1 MKPTK
6 HFCCTICQRGF
17 TRIDHLKRHH
27 LRHSGLKPYS
37 CVFCSESFARWCV
50 SDRPVHF
57 QVFVDDDMSSDN
69 LRDHYADCAKRG
81 DREIPETGQRGR
93 RRHACQSCTSM
104 KLRCDGQ
111 TPCGSCVKR
120 NLECNKERKNPT
132 ASPGADSDAPSTKH
146 EDYDRRSD
154 RGSIKFLLNGG
165 TDSFTEDFLLPPRSD
180 RSRGLEYHH
189 QKEEAESSMLAFE
202 PKGVTTNFAPAFVE
216 LDPNSL
222 SFFQDTFLDFFN
234 GPFGEMHKSMVD
246 PYAGGMMDY
255 PPVIPGQDPNLAFT
269 GQQPLE
275 PERPYTTALI
285 QAILSRAWSVPLD
298 AKIHEEIS
306 TNLTFLLTTA
316 RIQKFIALYFKYWH
330 ANCTIIH
337 MPSFD
342 PNTVA
347 LPLLTS
353 VVFMGAMYTKDE
365 RELYAAKRLLDFAEL
380 YVFSSDIFSCEYE
393 MAATIC
399 GGRNAENESHD
410 WLQFQNF
417 QAGFLMVVVQY
428 WAGGPVSSSRA
439 MENRFGEVI
448 KVARRI
454 GLVRYRHTPEDG
466 IDETI
471 WIQNESRIRNM
482 NIVST
487 LDNAFS
493 FYQNYPCRL
502 SHTEYQWEFP
512 CLDSVFASEHPFAEP
527 NFQVSRGMAIRD
539 AFDELFDE
547 PNGRTEP
554 TSSPATTAIA
564 RLTVLDMFVLIHLL
578 YAFINTHMTSLAPL
592 MRSTQNLVHK
602 QSVSVS
608 SLGKRRQSAVQEDST
623 LIPIRVALARW
634 RDQWLTLRNTVT
646 SREWASMGFYKNGYN
661 FWLVS
666 QLLITKKESVDV
678 VMKMEVRCED
688 KLEKLKVL
696 LKDEND

>member
-37 CVFCSESFARWCV
+37 CVFCSESFARC
-50 SDRPVHF
+50 
-57 QVFVDDDMSSDN
+57 DN
-69 LRDHYADCAKRG
+69 LRDHYTDCAKRG

-111 TPCGSCVKR
+111 SPCGSCVKR
-120 NLECNKERKNPT
+120 NLDCNKERKKST
-132 ASPGADSDAPSTKH
+132 ASPEIGSDTASSKH
-146 EDYDRRSD
+146 EGYDRPSD

-180 RSRGLEYHH
+180 RTRGLEYHQ
-189 QKEEAESSMLAFE
+189 QKEEAENSLMAYPAEGDPS
-202 PKGVTTNFAPAFVE
+202 NFAPAFVE
-216 LDPNSL
+216 LDPDSL
-222 SFFQDTFLDFFN
+222 TFFHDTFLDFFN
-234 GPFGEMHKSMVD
+234 GPFGEMHKSIVD
-246 PYAGGMMDY
+246 PYGGMMDY
-255 PPVIPGQDPNLAFT
+255 PTVPTPNTDPTLAFA
-269 GQQPLE
+269 GQQPFE
-275 PERPYTTALI
+275 QERPYATAMI

-298 AKIHEEIS
+298 PKVHEEIS

-316 RIQKFIALYFKYWH
+316 RIQKFITLYFKYWH
-330 ANCTIIH
+330 SNCSMIH
-337 MPSFD
+337 VPSFD
-342 PNTVA
+342 PEVVA

-380 YVFSSDIFSCEYE
+380 YVFSSDIFSSEYE
-393 MAATIC
+393 VAATIC
-399 GGRNAENESHD
+399 GSRNVENEAHD

-417 QAGFLMVVVQY
+417 QGGFLMVVVQY
-428 WAGGPVSSSRA
+428 WAGGRKSTSRA
-439 MENRFGEVI
+439 MENRFSEVV

-454 GLVRYRHTPEDG
+454 GLVQYQHTPEDG
-466 IDETI
+466 IDETL
-471 WIQNESRIRNM
+471 WIQNECRIRNM
-482 NIVST
+482 NIISL
-487 LDNAFS
+487 LDCAFS

-502 SHTEYQWEFP
+502 SHTELQWDFP
-512 CLDSVFASEHPFAEP
+512 CQETIFASEHPFAEP
-527 NFQVSRGMAIRD
+527 GFQVSRGLTLGE
-539 AFDELFDE
+539 AFSSLFEENSGAE
-547 PNGRTEP
+547 PSAVPDT
-554 TSSPATTAIA
+554 IA
-564 RLTVLDMFVLIHLL
+564 NLEVLDMFVLIHVL
-578 YAFINTHMTSLAPL
+578 YAFINTHMTCLAPL
-592 MRSTQNLVHK
+592 LRNPIPKPFPTSTG
-602 QSVSVS
+602 
-608 SLGKRRQSAVQEDST
+608 LGKRRQSVNQEDST
-623 LIPIRVALARW
+623 LIPIRMALTRW
-634 RDQWLTLRNTVT
+634 RDHWLTLRNTV
-646 SREWASMGFYKNGYN
+646 SQHEWASMGFYKNGYN

>member
-37 CVFCSESFARWCV
+37 CIFCDESFARC
-50 SDRPVHF
+50 
-57 QVFVDDDMSSDN
+57 DN

-111 TPCGSCVKR
+111 SPCGSCVKR
-120 NLECNKERKNPT
+120 NLDCNKDRKKRT
-132 ASPGADSDAPSTKH
+132 ASPGASSDMSSVKH
-146 EDYDRRSD
+146 EDYDRPSD

-180 RSRGLEYHH
+180 RTRGLEYHQ
-189 QKEEAESSMLAFE
+189 QKEEAENSMMAFQPGGDSTE
-202 PKGVTTNFAPAFVE
+202 FAPAFVE

-222 SFFQDTFLDFFN
+222 SFFQDTFLDFFS
-234 GPFGEMHKSMVD
+234 GPFGEVHKSMVD
-246 PYAGGMMDY
+246 PYAGAMMDY
-255 PPVIPGQDPNLAFT
+255 PAILPPDHDPNLPLA
-269 GQQPLE
+269 GQQPFE
-275 PERPYTTALI
+275 SEKSYATAMI

-298 AKIHEEIS
+298 AKVHEEIS
-306 TNLTFLLTTA
+306 TNLTFLLTTL

-330 ANCTIIH
+330 ANCAILH
-337 MPSFD
+337 VPSFNPD
-342 PNTVA
+342 TVA

-365 RELYAAKRLLDFAEL
+365 REVYAAKRLLDFAEL
-380 YVFSSDIFSCEYE
+380 YIFSSDIFSHEYE
-393 MAATIC
+393 VATTIC
-399 GGRNAENESHD
+399 GNRSADSEAHD

-428 WAGGPVSSSRA
+428 WAGGRISSSRA
-439 MENRFGEVI
+439 MENRFSEVV

-466 IDETI
+466 IDETL
-471 WIQNESRIRNM
+471 WIQNECRIRTM
-482 NIVST
+482 NIIST
-487 LDNAFS
+487 LDCAFS
-493 FYQNYPCRL
+493 FYQNYPCRI
-502 SHTEYQWEFP
+502 SHTELQWDFP
-512 CLDSVFASEHPFAEP
+512 CHDSILASEHPFAEP
-527 NFQVSRGMAIRD
+527 NFQVSRGTTISD
-539 AFDELFDE
+539 AFSSLFE
-547 PNGRTEP
+547 E
-554 TSSPATTAIA
+554 TSSQTTPSVSIA
-564 RLTVLDMFVLIHLL
+564 NLTVLDMFVLIHVL
-578 YAFINTHMTSLAPL
+578 YAFINNHMTCLAPL
-592 MRSTQNLVHK
+592 MRVINNANRP
-602 QSVSVS
+602 SVGPAGS
-608 SLGKRRQSAVQEDST
+608 GKRRQSVIQEDST
-623 LIPIRVALARW
+623 LIPIRIALTRW
-634 RDQWLTLRNTVT
+634 RDHWLTLRNTVT
-646 SREWASMGFYKNGYN
+646 SHEWAMMGFYKNGYN

-678 VMKMEVRCED
+678 VMQMEVRCED

-696 LKDEND
+696 LKDEN

>member
-37 CVFCSESFARWCV
+37 CIFCNEAFARC
-50 SDRPVHF
+50 
-57 QVFVDDDMSSDN
+57 DN
-69 LRDHYADCAKRG
+69 LRDHYTDCAKRG

-111 TPCGSCVKR
+111 NPCSSCVKR
-120 NLECNKERKNPT
+120 NLECNKELKNPT
-132 ASPGADSDAPSTKH
+132 ASPGATSDTPSMKH
-146 EDYDRRSD
+146 EGYDQPSD

-165 TDSFTEDFLLPPRSD
+165 TDSFTENFLLPPRSD
-180 RSRGLEYHH
+180 RTRGLEYHH
-189 QKEEAESSMLAFE
+189 QKEEAEDSMLAYH
-202 PKGVTTNFAPAFVE
+202 PKRYPNDFAPAFVE
-216 LDPNSL
+216 LDPNNM
-222 SFFQDTFLDFFN
+222 SFFHDTFLDFFN
-234 GPFGEMHKSMVD
+234 GPFGEMHKSLVD
-246 PYAGGMMDY
+246 PYGGEMMDY
-255 PPVIPGQDPNLAFT
+255 SATIPPNQDPGLALS
-269 GQQPLE
+269 GRQPFE
-275 PERPYTTALI
+275 HEKPYATAMI

-298 AKIHEEIS
+298 AKVHEEIS
-306 TNLTFLLTTA
+306 TNLTFLLTTP
-316 RIQKFIALYFKYWH
+316 RILKFTALYFKYWH
-330 ANCTIIH
+330 PSCPITH
-337 MPSFD
+337 VPSFD
-342 PNTVA
+342 PEIVA

-353 VVFMGAMYTKDE
+353 IVFMGAMYTKDE

-393 MAATIC
+393 VAATIC
-399 GGRNAENESHD
+399 GSRNAESEAHD

-417 QAGFLMVVVQY
+417 QAGFLIVVVQY
-428 WAGGPVSSSRA
+428 WAGSRTSSSRA
-439 MENRFGEVI
+439 MENRFSEVV

-454 GLVRYRHTPEDG
+454 GLVRYRHGPEDG

-471 WIQNESRIRNM
+471 WIQNECRIRNM
-482 NIVST
+482 NIISL
-487 LDNAFS
+487 LDCAFS

-502 SHTEYQWEFP
+502 SHTEIQWDFP
-512 CLDSVFASEHPFAEP
+512 CLESVFASEHPFASS
-527 NFQVSRGMAIRD
+527 NFQVSRGITLGD
-539 AFDELFDE
+539 AFRNIFAE
-547 PNGRTEP
+547 
-554 TSSPATTAIA
+554 TSGQESHTLPDTIA
-564 RLTVLDMFVLIHLL
+564 KLTVLDMFVLVHVL
-578 YAFINTHMTSLAPL
+578 YAFINTHMTCLAPL
-592 MRSTQNLVHK
+592 MRAPCN
-602 QSVSVS
+602 SVSKQLVS
-608 SLGKRRQSAVQEDST
+608 SSGTGKRRQSLIQDDST
-623 LIPIRVALARW
+623 LLPIRMALTRW
-634 RDQWLTLRNTVT
+634 RDHWLTLRNTV
-646 SREWASMGFYKNGYN
+646 SSNEWASMGFYKNGYN